1 MLFPTYIVDNFF
13 SDPDRVVDLSNSL
26 DFSYDNKRF
35 PGGRTQSLHTINN
48 NFFTSSCSK
57 MLRTIYPN
65 DEHISFSA
73 VAYFQRISKNMPDS
87 GGWIHLDDDHKLTG
101 LVYLNKK
108 GTRGT
113 SFFKPIT
120 PYNPPLNIIQKQ
132 DYYENYKKYKG
143 DQLEILHKARADAN
157 QNFSEVARVEGIY
170 NRLVMF
176 DGGEHHAEHLALL
189 PEDRLTY
196 IVFFE
201 RISSK
206 TQGLEFYPLER
217 MRKT

>member
-13 SDPDRVVDLSNSL
+13 SDPDGVVDLSNSL
-26 DFSYDNKRF
+26 DFSHNKKVF
-35 PGGRTQSLHTINN
+35 PGVRTQSLHTINK
-48 NFFTSSCSK
+48 NFFNSSCAK

-73 VAYFQRISKNMPDS
+73 FAYFQRISKNMSDS
-87 GGWIHLDDDHKLTG
+87 GGWIHRDDTHKLTG

-120 PYNPPLNIIQKQ
+120 PYNPPVNVIQKQ
-132 DYYENYKKYKG
+132 DYYKNYKKYKG
-143 DQLEILHKARADAN
+143 DQLKILHKARAHAN
-157 QNFSEVARVEGIY
+157 QNFSEVTRVEGVY

-176 DGGEHHAEHLALL
+176 DGGEYHTEQLAPL
-189 PEDRLTY
+189 PEDRLIY

-201 RISSK
+201 RIASK
-206 TQGLEFYPLER
+206 TQGLEYYPLEA